1 MTFPNSAPQREVTP
15 EESKSSARTFWLI
28 LLAFPTLVGAILA
41 FFAFQGREV
50 RTYGQ
55 AVLAAA
61 QQHFDPS
68 ASYSSDCT
76 EYLNKPVPQ
85 GVQECKVQAVNGQ
98 AEVVI
103 KTERGQQYRV
113 TNPK

>member
-1 MTFPNSAPQREVTP
+1 M
-15 EESKSSARTFWLI
+15 FWLI
-28 LLAFPTLVGAILA
+28 LLLFPMIVGAMVAYLSVK
-41 FFAFQGREV
+41 GRQV
-50 RTYGQ
+50 RDYGQ
-55 AVLAAA
+55 AVLIAAG
-61 QQHFDPS
+61 QQKFDPT
-68 ASYSSDCT
+68 ASYDSDCT